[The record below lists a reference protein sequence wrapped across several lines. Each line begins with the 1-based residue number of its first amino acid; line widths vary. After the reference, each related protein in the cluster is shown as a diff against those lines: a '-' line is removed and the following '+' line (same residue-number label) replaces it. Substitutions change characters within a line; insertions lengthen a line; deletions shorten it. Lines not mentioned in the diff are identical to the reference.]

1 MKEFKQ
7 PKAIITIAKDLESDE
22 KIKQSAKNANYKPY

>member
-1 MKEFKQ
+1 MKEFKK
-7 PKAIITIAKDLESDE
+7 PKAIITADKELESDE